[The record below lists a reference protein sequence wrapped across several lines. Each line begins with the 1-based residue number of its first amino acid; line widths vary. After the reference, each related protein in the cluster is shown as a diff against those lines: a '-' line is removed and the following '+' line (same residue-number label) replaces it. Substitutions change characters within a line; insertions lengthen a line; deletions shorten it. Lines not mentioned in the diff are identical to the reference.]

1 MPGGGTLTIATSN
14 VEVHDDY
21 ARVHPGVSPG
31 PHVLLEVTDTGT
43 GMDRETAALVFEP
56 FFTTKEAGR
65 GTGLG
70 LATVLGIVQQSG
82 GHVWV
87 ASELGRGTTFKV
99 YLPRSTVQLP
109 IASAAPKYSASDTA
123 SMHGSETILLVED
136 DDQVRATVR
145 TILQRHGYTVLDAS
159 GPGEALLICEQQAGA
174 IDLLLSDVVMPRMTG
189 PELGERIGATRH
201 RIRQLFMSGH
211 FDVPRM
217 LGNRRITILQ
227 KPLTPETLIRKV
239 REVLGQ
245 ADGNPARSVVEGEP
259 TSDPGSFGPANAV

>member
-1 MPGGGTLTIATSN
+1 
-14 VEVHDDY
+14 
-21 ARVHPGVSPG
+21 
-31 PHVLLEVTDTGT
+31 
-43 GMDRETAALVFEP
+43 
-56 FFTTKEAGR
+56 
-65 GTGLG
+65 
-70 LATVLGIVQQSG
+70 
-82 GHVWV
+82 
-87 ASELGRGTTFKV
+87 
-99 YLPRSTVQLP
+99 
-109 IASAAPKYSASDTA
+109 
-123 SMHGSETILLVED
+123 VED

-211 FDVPRM
+211 FDAPRL
-217 LGNRRITILQ
+217 LGDPSIVILQ

-245 ADGNPARSVVEGEP
+245 ADGDQGRNTAEGKP
-259 TSDPGSFGPANAV
+259 SA